1 MNTSTYQS
9 ESSGITD
16 WKKSIGRVIRTDGC
30 VFLLCTGGRA
40 TVAANMQKM
49 VFRKNDLAVL
59 TSDVYFSV
67 SEVSA
72 GFSARY
78 VALSEP
84 MLEAAYYRITSVSLW
99 DYLHHI
105 PILRLSPEQRSLVS
119 GWLEQMEWIL
129 THLDG
134 PDRSVL
140 LNNNVYNLFIA
151 INAELGKA
159 VETKIHAHKDRAWD
173 ITTRLWSLLTK
184 HAVRERSVS
193 FYAKAL
199 NITPDYLNKVCRRA
213 YGMSPK
219 TLIEQQLLV
228 EMKSYL
234 IDTRLSVSEI
244 ADRLNFEDASY
255 MCRFFRRK
263 TGCSPLE
270 FRNGSALRET
280 AE

>member
-30 VFLLCTGGRA
+30 VFLLCTSGRA
-40 TVAANMQKM
+40 TVAANMQNL
-49 VFRKNDLAVL
+49 VFRKDDLAVL

-99 DYLHHI
+99 DYLHHV

-119 GWLEQMEWIL
+119 GWLEQIEWIL

-140 LNNNVYNLFIA
+140 LNNNIYHLFIA
-151 INAELGKA
+151 IDAELGKA

-184 HAVRERSVS
+184 HAFRERSVS

-244 ADRLNFEDASY
+244 ADLLNFEDASY